1 VSCPPAGS
9 GTCTA
14 VGFSEPNAVGP
25 IPIQTLILHDIPIQ

>member
-14 VGFSEPNAVGP
+14 VGYSATPGGPN
-25 IPIQTLILHDIPIQ
+25 QTLTLHDIPIQ